1 MVICWERSKFW
12 AKLSD
17 PLASFEEG
25 VSGGIVN
32 MARGEYALINLPQF
46 FNPSLPAP
54 VVIHSVP
61 QPAIQPP
68 YHPRNPEHKTAVP
81 EWMIVSPTA
90 HMFILVTS
98 VR

>member
-1 MVICWERSKFW
+1 MARFLLVICWERSKFW

-17 PLASFEEG
+17 PLASFEAG

-61 QPAIQPP
+61 QPAIQPAAGSIRDSQP
-68 YHPRNPEHKTAVP
+68 AGQPEIATVTASQP
-81 EWMIVSPTA
+81 A
-90 HMFILVTS
+90 
-98 VR
+98 R